1 MIKLG
6 SKEIG
11 CNCRPYIIAE
21 MSGNHNQS
29 LEKAISIVEAAA
41 ASGAD
46 ALKIQTYTPD
56 TMTLN
61 LSEGEFFIQD
71 KKSLWE
77 GRSLY
82 DLYSDAMTPWDWHR
96 PIMNRCR
103 ELGLEFF
110 STPFD
115 DTAVDFLEELDV
127 PFYKIASFENT
138 DIPLIRRVAKT
149 GKPVIVSTGLAT
161 LKEIGET
168 VETIRAEGNEQI
180 ILLKC
185 TSAYP
190 ARPEDANLITIKN
203 LRETFGVE
211 VGLSDHTMG
220 TTVPIVAICQGASVI
235 EKHFTISRSDKGVDS
250 AFSMEPEEFKQMII
264 ELNKARAS
272 MGRVFYGI
280 SEAEKNSLLFKRSLY
295 ICEDLKEGEALN
307 EENLRA
313 IRPGF
318 GLPPKYLDVFLGKR
332 VSKDVKRGTALNWDL
347 V

>member
-6 SKEIG
+6 TKEVG
-11 CNCRPYIIAE
+11 SNYRPYFIAE
-21 MSGNHNQS
+21 MSGNHNHS
-29 LEKAISIVEAAA
+29 LEKALAIVDAA
-41 ASGAD
+41 ASAGAD

-61 LSEGEFFIQD
+61 ISEGEFFIQD

-77 GRSLY
+77 GRSLF
-82 DLYSDAMTPWDWHR
+82 DLYSEAMTPWEWHQ
-96 PIMNRCR
+96 PIMDRCHQV
-103 ELGLEFF
+103 GLEFF

-115 DTAVDFLEELDV
+115 LTAVDFLENLKV

-138 DIPLIRRVAKT
+138 DIPLIRRVART
-149 GKPVIVSTGLAT
+149 GKPIIVSTGLAT

-190 ARPEDANLITIKN
+190 AAPEDANLATMNN
-203 LRETFGVE
+203 LRQTFGVE

-220 TTVPIVAICQGASVI
+220 HTVPIVSVCQGAAVI
-235 EKHFTISRSDKGVDS
+235 EKHFTISRQDKGVDS

-264 ELNKARAS
+264 EVNRARAS
-272 MGRVFYGI
+272 IGNIYYGVTD
-280 SEAEKNSLLFKRSLY
+280 AEKKSLLFKRSLY
-295 ICEDLKEGEALN
+295 ICEDLKKGDILN
-307 EENLRA
+307 ESNLRA
-313 IRPGF
+313 IRPGY
-318 GLPPKYLDVFLGKR
+318 GLPPKYLDKFLGKK
-332 VSKDVKRGTALNWDL
+332 VASDVKKGTALNWDII
-347 V
+347 